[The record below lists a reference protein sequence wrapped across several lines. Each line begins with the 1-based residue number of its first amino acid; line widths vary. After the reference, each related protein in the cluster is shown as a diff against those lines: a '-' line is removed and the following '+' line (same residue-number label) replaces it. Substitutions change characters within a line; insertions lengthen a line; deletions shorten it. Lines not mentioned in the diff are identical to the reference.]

1 MPLNVALRV
10 TLDTGTITHRPRIDE
25 ACAGLDV
32 ELDYTTVTDRETE
45 GWPSATTGSQVRE
58 SAVLGEWRAGVA
70 AAGSEESGPMLEQV
84 LQIFSSGGFPPLGSP
99 LREALSEGNH
109 HHLLDA
115 MILEA
120 HVREGRDVL
129 VTENTTEFITGDR
142 REVLQQLCRTKIL
155 TVAEFCAEVGMLA
168 SPA

>member
-1 MPLNVALRV
+1 MPLNVTLRV
-10 TLDTGTITHRPRIDE
+10 TLDAGTITHRPRIDE

-58 SAVLGEWRAGVA
+58 SAVLAEWRSGVA

-115 MILEA
+115 MIRRRTYVKA
-120 HVREGRDVL
+120 ATCSSPRTQRSSSRA
-129 VTENTTEFITGDR
+129 TGARSFSSSAAR
-142 REVLQQLCRTKIL
+142 R
-155 TVAEFCAEVGMLA
+155 
-168 SPA
+168 S